1 MREYVSDRDSS
12 NPVMPLSVSHRWRP
26 NQLIPEMTDVKPP
39 DTSVTGLLQSVQ
51 RGDRDALSALFPLVY
66 QELRVLARGQ
76 RRNWHGAS
84 TLNATALVHEAYI
97 KLVDQ
102 NAIVPE
108 SRSHFFAVAAKAMRH
123 ILCNYA
129 RDRQRLKRG
138 GGVEH
143 VPIRDELDALPIS
156 VADEEAEQLA
166 ALDEALER
174 LGQLNERQA
183 QVVECRFFAGMNIEE
198 TAAALGLSPATV
210 KRDWTMARAWL
221 FREIQKR

>member
-1 MREYVSDRDSS
+1 MREYVGDRDSS
-12 NPVMPLSVSHRWRP
+12 TPVMPLSVSRRWRP
-26 NQLIPEMTDVKPP
+26 NQLIPDMTDVEPP
-39 DTSVTGLLQSVQ
+39 DTSVTGLLRSVQ
-51 RGDRDALSALFPLVY
+51 RGDRDALGALFPLVY
-66 QELRVLARGQ
+66 QELRVLARRQ
-76 RRNWHGAS
+76 RRNWHGDA

-97 KLVDQ
+97 RLVDQ
-102 NAIVPE
+102 NAMVPE

-123 ILCNYA
+123 ILCDYA
-129 RDRQRLKRG
+129 RGRQRLKRG

-143 VPIRDELDALPIS
+143 VPISDELDALPID